1 MKKLLN
7 MEYSSIH
14 GTYWMYYG
22 VICSFASVF
31 LLEKNY
37 TNSEIG
43 VILAV
48 GNIVA
53 VMLQPIMADIADRS
67 KRLSI
72 IGLSQIMTLVLMLLT
87 FGMFVIGHKSIALS
101 IIFVL
106 NVAWLTVLQPLF
118 NSLSFKL
125 QESGLHINFG
135 IARSMGSLAYSILC
149 AILGTFVE
157 IHGVAVLPIT
167 GEIVLFLL
175 LISLALTKFH
185 FNKSKETTKEV
196 IYQTNAIEEQNVED
210 INLVAFVKRNKIF
223 MIVNIGIL
231 GIFFSNAILNS
242 FMMQIV
248 SNVGGNSEDMGRIFA
263 VMAFLEIPT
272 MFCFDWLK
280 TKFSCQLMLKVASV
294 CFTLKIGA
302 CFLAQSVP
310 MIFAAQLLQL
320 FSFALFLPA
329 MVHFIDEIMRKGEA
343 VKGQALFT
351 MTITVT
357 SVIANLIGGVILDIS
372 GATLLNMIATIVT
385 GIGAIIIF
393 TTIDKVPNK
402 N

>member
-196 IYQTNAIEEQNVED
+196 IYQTNAIEEQNVEE

-385 GIGAIIIF
+385 GIGAVIIF